1 MERLYV
7 LMISTTAVKQS
18 LISILLGA
26 LGALALPPIYA
37 FIALVPA
44 LSCLYWLVLS
54 ASKPRS
60 AFLIGWMFGFGY
72 FLVGLYWVGYAFLVN
87 ATQHAIFALP
97 AVIGLCLFLGFWIGM
112 ACWCHRMFFRLRFG
126 NVGGVLLFALLWT
139 FFEWVR
145 AWIASGF
152 PWNMVGSIWAFS
164 DTMIQSAAFIGTYGL
179 SLITVFVGCCPAAV
193 LYVSKG
199 AISKRWSP
207 LVTGIC
213 VISALWILGVMRL
226 STADTDFVPNM
237 MLRLVQPNISQ
248 VDKWNANLRD
258 GHILRQIDMSING
271 HDDDNQDFPPS
282 HVIWSETAVPQI
294 LSTESRLMEV
304 LGSAAPDGGYLIT
317 GVVSDYFDGG
327 SHFQK
332 RYSNS
337 MFVINNLGEVV
348 AAYDKTHL
356 VPFGEYIPF
365 SSYLPFEKL
374 TTGGGQFTK
383 GSERSVIML
392 PGLDPFIPLICYEI
406 IFPASLWESGE
417 RPKWILN
424 ITNDAWYG
432 NSSGPYQH
440 FVSARL
446 RAVEEGLPVVRAAN
460 TGISGVIDGY
470 GRVIKSLD
478 LGSAGVIDS
487 FLPAPLPSTL
497 YGEYK
502 NIATTVMG
510 LLAILIYLTVSR
522 LKFFL
527 HNHPLKS

>member
-1 MERLYV
+1 
-7 LMISTTAVKQS
+7 
-18 LISILLGA
+18 
-26 LGALALPPIYA
+26 
-37 FIALVPA
+37 
-44 LSCLYWLVLS
+44 
-54 ASKPRS
+54 
-60 AFLIGWMFGFGY
+60 
-72 FLVGLYWVGYAFLVN
+72 
-87 ATQHAIFALP
+87 
-97 AVIGLCLFLGFWIGM
+97 
-112 ACWCHRMFFRLRFG
+112 
-126 NVGGVLLFALLWT
+126 
-139 FFEWVR
+139 
-145 AWIASGF
+145 
-152 PWNMVGSIWAFS
+152 
-164 DTMIQSAAFIGTYGL
+164 
-179 SLITVFVGCCPAAV
+179 PAAV

-356 VPFGEYIPF
+356 VPF
-365 SSYLPFEKL
+365 
-374 TTGGGQFTK
+374 
-383 GSERSVIML
+383 
-392 PGLDPFIPLICYEI
+392 
-406 IFPASLWESGE
+406 
-417 RPKWILN
+417 
-424 ITNDAWYG
+424 
-432 NSSGPYQH
+432 
-440 FVSARL
+440 
-446 RAVEEGLPVVRAAN
+446 
-460 TGISGVIDGY
+460 
-470 GRVIKSLD
+470 
-478 LGSAGVIDS
+478 
-487 FLPAPLPSTL
+487 
-497 YGEYK
+497 
-502 NIATTVMG
+502 
-510 LLAILIYLTVSR
+510 
-522 LKFFL
+522 
-527 HNHPLKS
+527 